1 MMRNMR
7 NETKTTPLRTW
18 KRYKDNRNMTTETIT
33 KLNDGKNIA
42 LKKSRV
48 KNKNQ
53 GRCKSIEE
61 KNEEKII

>member
-1 MMRNMR
+1 
-7 NETKTTPLRTW
+7 
-18 KRYKDNRNMTTETIT
+18 MTTETIT